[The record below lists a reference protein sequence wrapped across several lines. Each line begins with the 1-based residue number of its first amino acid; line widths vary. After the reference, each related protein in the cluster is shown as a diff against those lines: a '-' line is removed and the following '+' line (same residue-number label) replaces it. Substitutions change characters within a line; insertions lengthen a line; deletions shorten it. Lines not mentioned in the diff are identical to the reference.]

1 MPSGLPA
8 SALARHFG
16 RGPGDTEAPG
26 GAQPESPAPPAR
38 PPGPAPPRRFREG
51 EIDRAACLQRK
62 RTRSHNP
69 SPRHHN
75 LNPSPT
81 LRELQVTDHVGL
93 TPWRAGAPAPLP
105 PPARVLQ
112 DRAPSSAKPPREGSS
127 TGGAGWGDSG
137 GERREI
143 DPPSPP
149 TPPSGASGVPS
160 SPSPR
165 PTPSPLPPPPC
176 IQGAGRPRGIFL
188 VASFSF
194 TFSFSSIS
202 EHSKRRKMGGGGD

>member
-112 DRAPSSAKPPREGSS
+112 DWAQSSAKPPREGSS
-127 TGGAGWGDSG
+127 TGGGVV
-137 GERREI
+137 GEREEKLTLRL
-143 DPPSPP
+143 
-149 TPPSGASGVPS
+149 
-160 SPSPR
+160 PR
-165 PTPSPLPPPPC
+165 PLPPAPP
-176 IQGAGRPRGIFL
+176 ASPPPRHPAPRLLPCPLLPAFK
-188 VASFSF
+188 
-194 TFSFSSIS
+194 
-202 EHSKRRKMGGGGD
+202 EPGGPGGYF